1 MKVTSLLFLA
11 SFVAASPTVYFIR
24 HGEKP
29 EEGNG
34 LNAQGQ
40 QRAQCLRSVFG
51 ETSQYNVG
59 HIMAQ
64 TYKAGAFFGGL
75 SGMRKTN
82 SSDGSR
88 KRPYD
93 TVLPLAQDLGLEV
106 DTSCDRDD
114 SDCVKDVVNG
124 YTGSGNIL
132 ICWEHKR
139 LNNLVEALGADDVD
153 NYPSD
158 RFDIIWTD
166 PPKYKEITAETS
178 ENCPGLDA

>member
-1 MKVTSLLFLA
+1 MQFTALLFLA
-11 SFVAASPTVYFIR
+11 SIVTASPTVYFIR

-51 ETSQYNVG
+51 ASSKYNIG

-64 TYKAGAFFGGL
+64 TYKPGMALDTSERVHADLLDGA
-75 SGMRKTN
+75 
-82 SSDGSR
+82 R

-93 TVLPLAQDLGLEV
+93 TVLPLAEDLGLTV
-106 DTSCDRDD
+106 DISCDRDD
-114 SDCVKDVVNG
+114 SDCVKDVVKG
-124 YTGSGNIL
+124 YKGTGNIL

-139 LNNLVEALGADDVD
+139 LNNLAKELGADDVD

-166 PPKYKEITAETS
+166 PPKYKEITEVTS
-178 ENCPGLDA
+178 ENCPGLDD